1 MPVASAA
8 RELTPLPDDAGL
20 RTVLRNVPL
29 LPAPANVDD
38 LVARLD
44 AEEVPVS
51 SGPLAELISD
61 ARYIE
66 PASNATHSDEAN
78 DRFFAPVSRAVNTNR
93 RPPLAPRLLSG
104 LFNAA
109 LLAGALLILWN
120 ALLAPDG
127 APPPVTPMK
136 TAESATASDLTKA
149 PALTVAADEPTPETR
164 TDNAMSPETPAS
176 PVKPLEPYRPLAS
189 MDAVAL
195 PEPELE
201 PVPTTP
207 DPVVEAEAHQARGML
222 LAVDP
227 APQSEPAPIAPVPAP
242 DVDLAQ
248 PHGTIVSPEPISETV
263 AQPSATY
270 MSLEPAEPMPAAP
283 EPASE
288 AEPSPP
294 SEAVL
299 FAPAAEPPALPTPEP
314 IRAAEAQTVAAT
326 ALPHP
331 IDVPE
336 PETVPAAAVA
346 RPVSQAFPTVRPESP
361 ESRSARAKTIVAE
374 PAPPI
379 RPRARERVP
388 FAGIWAASPE
398 ACTPA
403 MQEEGHLLARI
414 GARGGRAG
422 DTSCRFKTI
431 RREGNTWHINAA
443 CSDGKTSWRSDVRL
457 SLTRGRLTWTSQKGS
472 KTYARCPRA

>member
-1 MPVASAA
+1 M
-8 RELTPLPDDAGL
+8 
-20 RTVLRNVPL
+20 
-29 LPAPANVDD
+29 
-38 LVARLD
+38 
-44 AEEVPVS
+44 
-51 SGPLAELISD
+51 
-61 ARYIE
+61 
-66 PASNATHSDEAN
+66 
-78 DRFFAPVSRAVNTNR
+78 
-93 RPPLAPRLLSG
+93 
-104 LFNAA
+104 
-109 LLAGALLILWN
+109 
-120 ALLAPDG
+120 
-127 APPPVTPMK
+127 
-136 TAESATASDLTKA
+136 
-149 PALTVAADEPTPETR
+149 
-164 TDNAMSPETPAS
+164 
-176 PVKPLEPYRPLAS
+176 
-189 MDAVAL
+189 
-195 PEPELE
+195 
-201 PVPTTP
+201 
-207 DPVVEAEAHQARGML
+207 
-222 LAVDP
+222 
-227 APQSEPAPIAPVPAP
+227 
-242 DVDLAQ
+242 
-248 PHGTIVSPEPISETV
+248 SPEPISETV

-326 ALPHP
+326 ALPQP
-331 IDVPE
+331 IDLPE

-361 ESRSARAKTIVAE
+361 EPRSARAKTMVAE

-431 RREGNTWHINAA
+431 RREGTPGNQCRLLGRENPLEVGCAA
-443 CSDGKTSWRSDVRL
+443 VADARPPDLDEPEGLEDLRALSARVESHRDANPSQNLPNREITSNVSCHPPIKRRDAARASD
-457 SLTRGRLTWTSQKGS
+457 
-472 KTYARCPRA
+472 

>member
-66 PASNATHSDEAN
+66 PASNTTQSGEPN
-78 DRFFAPVSRAVNTNR
+78 DRFFAPVSRAANTNR
-93 RPPLAPRLLSG
+93 RPPLAARLLSG

-127 APPPVTPMK
+127 APPPATAMK

-164 TDNAMSPETPAS
+164 TSNAIFPEAPAS
-176 PVKPLEPYRPLAS
+176 PVEPLEPYRPLAS

-207 DPVVEAEAHQARGML
+207 DPIVEAEAHQARGML
-222 LAVDP
+222 LAVD
-227 APQSEPAPIAPVPAP
+227 APQSKPAPVAPAPAP

-248 PHGTIVSPEPISETV
+248 PHGTIVSLEPISETV

-270 MSLEPAEPMPAAP
+270 MSPEPAESMPAAP

-288 AEPSPP
+288 AEPSAP

-299 FAPAAEPPALPTPEP
+299 FAPATEPPALPTPEP
-314 IRAAEAQTVAAT
+314 IGAAEAQAVAAT
-326 ALPHP
+326 ALPES

-336 PETVPAAAVA
+336 PATVPAAVP
-346 RPVSQAFPTVRPESP
+346 RPVSQALPTVRPVSP
-361 ESRSARAKTIVAE
+361 AFRSVRAKTNVAE

-388 FAGIWAASPE
+388 FTGIWAASPE

-414 GARGGRAG
+414 GARGGWAG
-422 DTSCRFKTI
+422 DTSCRFKTL
-431 RREGNTWHINAA
+431 RREGNAWHIDAA

>member
-66 PASNATHSDEAN
+66 PASNATQSDEAN

-149 PALTVAADEPTPETR
+149 PALTVAADEPSR
-164 TDNAMSPETPAS
+164 
-176 PVKPLEPYRPLAS
+176 RPGQTTLC
-189 MDAVAL
+189 L
-195 PEPELE
+195 PK
-201 PVPTTP
+201 
-207 DPVVEAEAHQARGML
+207 
-222 LAVDP
+222 
-227 APQSEPAPIAPVPAP
+227 
-242 DVDLAQ
+242 
-248 PHGTIVSPEPISETV
+248 
-263 AQPSATY
+263 
-270 MSLEPAEPMPAAP
+270 
-283 EPASE
+283 
-288 AEPSPP
+288 
-294 SEAVL
+294 
-299 FAPAAEPPALPTPEP
+299 
-314 IRAAEAQTVAAT
+314 
-326 ALPHP
+326 
-331 IDVPE
+331 
-336 PETVPAAAVA
+336 
-346 RPVSQAFPTVRPESP
+346 RPRRRS
-361 ESRSARAKTIVAE
+361 SRSN
-374 PAPPI
+374 
-379 RPRARERVP
+379 
-388 FAGIWAASPE
+388 
-398 ACTPA
+398 
-403 MQEEGHLLARI
+403 RI
-414 GARGGRAG
+414 GLSHPWMRWPCPNPNSSR
-422 DTSCRFKTI
+422 SPQRRIRLWKRRRI
-431 RREGNTWHINAA
+431 RRGE
-443 CSDGKTSWRSDVRL
+443 CS
-457 SLTRGRLTWTSQKGS
+457 
-472 KTYARCPRA
+472 

>member
-66 PASNATHSDEAN
+66 AASNATQSDEAN
-78 DRFFAPVSRAVNTNR
+78 DRFFAPVARAANTNR

-227 APQSEPAPIAPVPAP
+227 AQSEPAPVAPVPAP

-263 AQPSATY
+263 ASTQCDIHVAGTSRAHARSAGAGQRGGTK
-270 MSLEPAEPMPAAP
+270 PAERGGLIRTGGRASRAADARADP
-283 EPASE
+283 CGGSANRSSDR
-288 AEPSPP
+288 AAAIRSICPSPRLFPPRRWQDRFRKP
-294 SEAVL
+294 SRQSGRNRRNPG
-299 FAPAAEPPALPTPEP
+299 APVRKRLLPSQLRQSGREPVSGC
-314 IRAAEAQTVAAT
+314 R
-326 ALPHP
+326 
-331 IDVPE
+331 
-336 PETVPAAAVA
+336 
-346 RPVSQAFPTVRPESP
+346 SQAFGQPVR
-361 ESRSARAKTIVAE
+361 R
-374 PAPPI
+374 PAPPPC
-379 RPRARERVP
+379 RRRGTSSPASVRGAAGRATPPAGSRRSGARE
-388 FAGIWAASPE
+388 
-398 ACTPA
+398 TPGTS
-403 MQEEGHLLARI
+403 MPPART
-414 GARGGRAG
+414 GKQVGGRMCG
-422 DTSCRFKTI
+422 CR
-431 RREGNTWHINAA
+431 
-443 CSDGKTSWRSDVRL
+443 
-457 SLTRGRLTWTSQKGS
+457 
-472 KTYARCPRA
+472 

>member
-1 MPVASAA
+1 M
-8 RELTPLPDDAGL
+8 
-20 RTVLRNVPL
+20 
-29 LPAPANVDD
+29 
-38 LVARLD
+38 
-44 AEEVPVS
+44 
-51 SGPLAELISD
+51 
-61 ARYIE
+61 
-66 PASNATHSDEAN
+66 
-78 DRFFAPVSRAVNTNR
+78 
-93 RPPLAPRLLSG
+93 
-104 LFNAA
+104 
-109 LLAGALLILWN
+109 
-120 ALLAPDG
+120 
-127 APPPVTPMK
+127 
-136 TAESATASDLTKA
+136 
-149 PALTVAADEPTPETR
+149 
-164 TDNAMSPETPAS
+164 
-176 PVKPLEPYRPLAS
+176 
-189 MDAVAL
+189 
-195 PEPELE
+195 
-201 PVPTTP
+201 
-207 DPVVEAEAHQARGML
+207 
-222 LAVDP
+222 
-227 APQSEPAPIAPVPAP
+227 PVPAP

-294 SEAVL
+294 SEAVVYT
-299 FAPAAEPPALPTPEP
+299 PAAEPPALPTPEP

-326 ALPHP
+326 ALPQA

-336 PETVPAAAVA
+336 PEPVPAGAVP
-346 RPVSQAFPTVRPESP
+346 RPVSQAFPTVRPVSP
-361 ESRSARAKTIVAE
+361 ESRSAPAKTIVAE

-398 ACTPA
+398 VCTPA
-403 MQEEGHLLARI
+403 MQEEGHLLVRI